1 MRGGTRTRQAPSC
14 CARARQRARPSQS
27 QAAPTSPPRPPACA
41 RRRRVTHS
49 EYRVKSTWGH
59 MCNQTHA
66 HTSQLTNCS
75 SQQHHRHAR
84 TPPQHHACTHTPQQ
98 QRTRVRDPRG
108 RTRHVPPLFS
118 AAAARTSTRSRYRAT
133 CVRPPLTSSPP
144 SVPGA
149 THIIRNVVHRGR
161 ERNLAVPYLS
171 ACRIFSAC
179 FAGEQHRKQQ
189 QAHAHAQP
197 QATAHAHTTTTKTRA
212 HTHLCHGVPVR
223 SPLKPVQRAV
233 AVRINVRKQGIAR
246 ARTETRC
253 GDLRRQRCCCARR
266 RQRRRTRADAPA

>member
-1 MRGGTRTRQAPSC
+1 MGTHVQPNTRTHISTHQLQQPTTSPARTHAAAAPRMHPHAAAATH
-14 CARARQRARPSQS
+14 ARARPTRPYQTC
-27 QAAPTSPPRPPACA
+27 AATLL
-41 RRRRVTHS
+41 RRRR
-49 EYRVKSTWGH
+49 EDL
-59 MCNQTHA
+59 NP
-66 HTSQLTNCS
+66 LE
-75 SQQHHRHAR
+75 
-84 TPPQHHACTHTPQQ
+84 
-98 QRTRVRDPRG
+98 
-108 RTRHVPPLFS
+108 VPCHLRP
-118 AAAARTSTRSRYRAT
+118 
-133 CVRPPLTSSPP
+133 PPLTSSPP